1 MSSILCMFCFDI
13 YIYSLSNDLTF
24 YSQYIHTSFN
34 HFYGPPRGGLDKKDD
49 NNIRSDEP
57 KVVPHQSTVIDH
69 DNDTTKDKKSGGS
82 SDAQCSKHD
91 KCAALGLTG
100 LCCPTQKDTMLECC

>member
-1 MSSILCMFCFDI
+1 MYLVP
-13 YIYSLSNDLTF
+13 LTF
-24 YSQYIHTSFN
+24 HPNNIIIKFSFN
-34 HFYGPPRGGLDKKDD
+34 HFYGPPRGGLDKEDD
-49 NNIRSDEP
+49 NNIISDEP
-57 KVVPHQSTVIDH
+57 KVVPHQSTVIEH
-69 DNDTTKDKKSGGS
+69 GNDTTKDKKSIGS

>member
-1 MSSILCMFCFDI
+1 MVWDMGEQYICMFCFDI
-13 YIYSLSNDLTF
+13 YIYSLSNVRNIISIL
-24 YSQYIHTSFN
+24 SFN
-34 HFYGPPRGGLDKKDD
+34 HFYGPPRGGLDKEDD
-49 NNIRSDEP
+49 NNIISDEP
-57 KVVPHQSTVIDH
+57 SVPHQSTVIDH
-69 DNDTTKDKKSGGS
+69 DNDTTSGS